1 MTYSV
6 ELLMDLKKNKNL
18 QGTKDTMQNL
28 ATENNCSFQ
37 YFQHETAGTGRQIKD
52 NICIHKI
59 DFENDENEPSSFD
72 NLLEFIRQVL
82 SPINA
87 IKHTKIDN
95 IYCDTKPFYFLIK
108 ERKRLN
114 PDHISNEKQ
123 KLECIQLNRLF
134 W

>member
-6 ELLMDLKKNKNL
+6 ELVMDMKKNKNI
-18 QGTKDTMQNL
+18 QATKDTIQYL
-28 ATENNCSFQ
+28 AIENNCSFQ
-37 YFQHETAGTGRQIKD
+37 YFQHETAGTGRHITD

-59 DFENDENEPSSFD
+59 DFDENETGSFE

-82 SPINA
+82 TPSNS
-87 IKHTKIDN
+87 IKYTKIDN
-95 IYCDTKPFYFLIK
+95 IYNDAKPFYFLIK

-114 PDHISNEKQ
+114 PDNISNEKQ